1 MKAPEK
7 KLTPPKEVV
16 KGYHYVPSYEVDTMP
31 KAKRDCT
38 ITYPKNGE
46 AEELGIEG
54 DIILDIIV
62 LESGK
67 VGKIKVVKGLG
78 HGLDEAS
85 IRAIKNCPFMPAT
98 KNGNPVQTKLR
109 WTVTCILDS

>member
-1 MKAPEK
+1 MKKPEK
-7 KLTPPKEVV
+7 NTKPQEEVAE
-16 KGYHYVPSYEVDTMP
+16 GYNYIPSYEVDTMP
-31 KAKRDCT
+31 KPKRDCT

-54 DIILDIIV
+54 DIILDIVV

-67 VGKIKVVKGLG
+67 VGTIKIVKGLG

-85 IRAIKNCPFMPAT
+85 IHAMRNCPFMPAT
-98 KNGNPVQTKLR
+98 KSGNPVQTKLR